1 MHTDKGN
8 MKDHKK
14 YIFDNKRNVW
24 LVVKALFAL
33 CIALIV
39 ADFFIPKHG
48 DFYWENVP
56 QFFAA
61 YGLVT
66 CILLVLAAK
75 YILRPLIKRKEDYYD
90 K

>member
-1 MHTDKGN
+1 MHTENVDK
-8 MKDHKK
+8 KK
-14 YIFDNKRNVW
+14 YFFDSERNVW
-24 LVVKALFAL
+24 LVIKGLFAVCSL
-33 CIALIV
+33 LIV

-66 CILLVLAAK
+66 CILLVLGSK
-75 YILRPLIKRKEDYYD
+75 YLLRPLVKRDEDYYD